1 MATIVTVHGTW
12 ANCDSPT
19 TGTQAAVSPAECSWW
34 QPGSAFEQEMR
45 QLLVPDGGQLDFEPF
60 HWSGANSEIERRTAG
75 RALRKRLLALEAQ
88 GEKYCVVAHSHG
100 GSVLSAALLEC
111 GGRREQLPGLQRWIT
126 IGTPFIELR
135 KEPFL
140 ITRLDLWRRVVF
152 VASTMLFLM
161 FLVYALSEWASG
173 EPPIIGGTFRTILL
187 VAGIMTT
194 LPILVFYAAF
204 KWLDAR
210 ALLHHRSPVRKR
222 AAEYFGPRWRS
233 LTHAD
238 DEAVQGLGY
247 LPKAKLHFFDQSFAV
262 GTITLVSVL
271 ALPVLYLAIVTSPAA
286 MVTIAD
292 WMKTHVY
299 HATATPEVEKDLRD
313 LSRRMREVRR
323 QRDAAGGAR
332 AMPVDRDEMRRSY
345 RSARQGLEQR
355 HGDLHGIE
363 RALRF
368 KQRFFER
375 NDMPCEGG
383 RLCGGGHDLRVNSAL
398 LLHIATDEIS
408 WAFGG
413 GNSGDWWARWLWSL
427 LLPAALVPLIC
438 GLLALLL
445 MAVIR
450 WLAHVL
456 SGGLSRMLNA
466 LTRAEVQRAAFGND
480 SEAEIAVSAIDR
492 PTWLERSPPRLPSAL
507 AETVTAYSDGEASR
521 SISKFRRMIG
531 ELTAVERV
539 RGADTAITNYFTWRE
554 LVHSAYFDVP
564 AFRKLVA
571 FAIAAAPGFA
581 PSPAFRSDPEFARAG
596 QWLAEIE
603 GAPAI
608 APPGETP
615 PAVSDAA
622 AVSAVVASTVKAE
635 P

>member
-1 MATIVTVHGTW
+1 MPTIVTVHGTW
-12 ANCDSPT
+12 ADCDSPAP
-19 TGTQAAVSPAECSWW
+19 GGQAAASPAECSWW

-45 QLLVPDGGQLDFEPF
+45 QLLVADGGQLDFEPF
-60 HWSGANSEIERRTAG
+60 RWSGANSEIGRRDAG
-75 RALRKRLLALEAQ
+75 RALRKRLLELEAR
-88 GEKYCVVAHSHG
+88 GDRYCVVAHSHG

-111 GGRREQLPGLQRWIT
+111 GGRRERLPGLQRWIT

-140 ITRLDLWRRVVF
+140 LTRLDLWRKVVF

-161 FLVYALSEWASG
+161 FLVYALSEWMSS
-173 EPPIIGGTFRTILL
+173 EPPIIGGTFRTI
-187 VAGIMTT
+187 VVAAGIMTT
-194 LPILVFYAAF
+194 LPILVFYTAF
-204 KWLDAR
+204 KWLDSR
-210 ALLHHRSPVRKR
+210 ALLHHRASVRTR

-247 LPKAKLHFFDQSFAV
+247 LPQARLQFFDRAFAV
-262 GTITLVSVL
+262 QTITLVSVL
-271 ALPVLYLAIVTSPAA
+271 ALPVLYFVLVTSPAA

-299 HATATPEVEKDLRD
+299 HSTAAPEAEKELRD

-323 QRDAAGGAR
+323 QRDAAEGTR
-332 AMPVDRDEMRRSY
+332 AVPFDREEVRREY
-345 RSARQGLEQR
+345 RSTRKGLEQR
-355 HGDLHGIE
+355 HGDLHSIE
-363 RALRF
+363 RAFRF
-368 KQRFFER
+368 KQRFFEH
-375 NDMPCEGG
+375 NDVPCEGG
-383 RLCGGGHDLRVNSAL
+383 RLCGGGRDLRVNSAL

-427 LLPAALVPLIC
+427 LLPAVLVPLVC
-438 GLLALLL
+438 GLLALL
-445 MAVIR
+445 MMVVIR
-450 WLAHVL
+450 WLAHGL

-466 LTRAEVQRAAFGND
+466 LTSAEVQRAAFGND
-480 SEAEIAVSAIDR
+480 SEAEIAVSAVDR
-492 PTWLERSPPRLPSAL
+492 PTWLDRSPPRLPSAL

-531 ELTAVERV
+531 ELTAVER
-539 RGADTAITNYFTWRE
+539 RHGADTAITNYFTWRE

-571 FAIAAAPGFA
+571 FAVAAVPGLA

-603 GAPAI
+603 GAPAV
-608 APPGETP
+608 APPGATP